1 MKKIFM
7 IMVTLMCVSWAAIA
21 QNRII
26 SGTVVDAANNEPL
39 IGATVSPIGGG
50 QGAATDL
57 EGSFTINV
65 PANVKSAKISYVG
78 YKEETVALH
87 NGMKVRL
94 ESTSTDLTDVVVVA
108 YGTANKES
116 LTGSVA
122 VVGAADIEDRPV
134 TSVTAA
140 LEGNAPGVQV
150 NNSVSYPGSS
160 PSIRIRGFNSFTGAQ
175 SPLYVVDGAV
185 YDGEIAEI
193 NPADIESMSVLK
205 DAASCALYGNRGANG
220 VILITTKRA
229 KTNGKVDVN
238 LTINQGFYNKALP
251 FYDRLNADEWMNITY
266 KAYAQNRFDT
276 GDVPS
281 LEQALASSGN
291 QFITTF
297 LNGANI
303 YDKQPSELFDAQ
315 GNLQGSIL
323 PGYTDLDWWDAISQ
337 TGYRQEYNVNAS
349 GATDKFNVFSSI
361 GYLKENGYIME
372 SDFSRFNGRLVANY
386 NPVSYFKTGVN
397 LSASY
402 TDSEV
407 AGVDEENYSEGTLN
421 YTTNPFLALSYAPV
435 QPYYRHNAD
444 GSIMRDENGKPMYST
459 DGMNVG
465 DNVAWS
471 MRLDSNKYTTLAVN
485 ANAYATA
492 VLPYGFEVS
501 LRGSFFRSK
510 QNYRGYSN
518 NIVGSQANIGG
529 LDVTSTSQKSYT
541 FMQQLSW
548 NHDYGLNNIDVFLD
562 HENYEFSY
570 DYQSLRLSGQLL
582 DNKPYIGNFEN
593 RDSSNESIIKQRTE
607 SYLGRVKYNYDQKY
621 FAEASIR
628 RDGTSR
634 FAKGNRWGT
643 FWSVGAGWVISKEKF
658 MQNVDWVNF
667 LKLRFAY
674 GSVGND
680 AAAGSYA
687 SYPLY
692 YMWSYDNLGNMLP
705 TQVPADDIRWEST
718 KTLDVALEGSLFNDR
733 FTFSIGYYDKINS
746 DLLYE
751 IVRPSSA
758 GMVFMPGANIRVL
771 SNIGEMENYGWEL
784 QFGVDIIRNRN
795 LTWNFTLDASF
806 LKNKINKLPDGK
818 DIPGQALFQGKSL
831 YERAGYTYSWAGV
844 DQATGNSLYKM
855 EPDSPDYWR
864 FNDDGSINPES
875 TAQAYQDR
883 VDAAKKAGSYFV
895 IDGEEYTNSYQFAGR
910 KTHGTSLPT
919 VYGSF
924 GTTLKWKGINFGM
937 LFTYSLGGKTMNG
950 LYNSMMSI
958 GASGAGSLHRDIL
971 NAWTEADKVEAT
983 FDPETFEYNTVIDK
997 HGVPSTN
1004 IKQGVDNN
1012 TASSRFLFRND
1023 YLVLKNLAISYD
1035 FPSKW
1040 VRALKMQNINVGFSV
1055 DNLFIV
1061 TAKKGMN
1068 PQYSFSGGQGA
1079 YYMPARVFNFSL
1091 GFKF

>member
-78 YKEETVALH
+78 YKEQTVALH

-407 AGVDEENYSEGTLN
+407 AGVDEENYSDGTLN

-459 DGMNVG
+459 DGMNGG
-465 DNVAWS
+465 DNVAWN
-471 MRLDSNKYTTLAVN
+471 MRLNSNKYTTLAVN

-518 NIVGSQANIGG
+518 NIVGSQANVGG
-529 LDVTSTSQKSYT
+529 LDVTSISQKSYT

-570 DYQSLRLSGQLL
+570 DYQFLRLSGQLL

-607 SYLGRVKYNYDQKY
+607 SYLCRVKYNYDQKY

-628 RDGTSR
+628 RDGTSL

-705 TQVPADDIRWEST
+705 YQVPADDIRWEST

-746 DLLYE
+746 DLLHE

-758 GMVFMPGANIRVL
+758 GMGFMPGANIRVL

-910 KTHGTSLPT
+910 KMHGTSLPT
-919 VYGSF
+919 
-924 GTTLKWKGINFGM
+924 
-937 LFTYSLGGKTMNG
+937 
-950 LYNSMMSI
+950 
-958 GASGAGSLHRDIL
+958 
-971 NAWTEADKVEAT
+971 
-983 FDPETFEYNTVIDK
+983 
-997 HGVPSTN
+997 
-1004 IKQGVDNN
+1004 N
-1012 TASSRFLFRND
+1012 TAPTGRRPTVRSSTTG
-1023 YLVLKNLAISYD
+1023 S
-1035 FPSKW
+1035 
-1040 VRALKMQNINVGFSV
+1040 
-1055 DNLFIV
+1055 
-1061 TAKKGMN
+1061 
-1068 PQYSFSGGQGA
+1068 
-1079 YYMPARVFNFSL
+1079 
-1091 GFKF
+1091 